1 MSLTGPLAANGK
13 MSLVAMQVWEADINA
28 QGGLLGRPV
37 KLVYYDDQSKPAEV
51 PAIYSKLLDI
61 DKVDLIVSGYAST
74 QIAAAMP
81 IAIGRNKLFV
91 SLFGTGINDTFKY
104 DKYFAMI
111 PNGPTPKPAFTRGFF
126 KVAEAQNPK
135 PETIALAYADAEF
148 GQNACEGARE
158 NAKASGFKIVYDKSY
173 PPATVDFSP
182 IVRAIQARNPDL
194 LVICSYPLDTV
205 GMIKTINEIG
215 FKPKMWGGAMVG
227 LQATA
232 FKTQLGPL
240 LNGVVNF
247 ETWLPVKS
255 MEFPGSMELLKKYQ
269 ERAGAAG
276 TDPLGYY
283 MPVWAYADLQVL
295 GQAIAATKSLND
307 DVLAAYMHEA
317 HVQHRGR
324 RGEIRADRRMDGG
337 ADARRPISE
346 HQGQQ
351 RRRLPRHQN
360 GSDRL
365 SAAVQKRRG
374 DLSVPECD
382 SKIEPAPLRQ
392 TSPACEGRRHDLQKT
407 AECGRFAAL
416 FQNRH
421 CCDVA
426 PLFGRLSPCRRL
438 DWSQPRGLLTKERA
452 LNMKSYILAAA
463 LAAATFAV
471 PMAAQAQSIPE
482 GIVHGGS
489 VGMNTAGPVGA
500 VVGGALGGVVGGFE
514 GLFGIRPI
522 NASYSD
528 GQPHGPYHHGVR
540 HTYRR
545 VHRKPAAT

>member
-1 MSLTGPLAANGK
+1 MPVNPQSTRLVSLMCMVAAVSLLLVAAAPAPATAEEPIKIGFGMSLTGPLAANGK
-13 MSLVAMQVWEADINA
+13 MSLVAMQVWESDINA
-28 QGGLLGRPV
+28 EGGLLGRPV

-81 IAIGRNKLFV
+81 IAIGRKKLLV

-135 PETIALAYADAEF
+135 PQTIALAYADAEF

-158 NAKASGFKIVYDKSY
+158 NAKASGLNIVYDKSY
-173 PPATVDFSP
+173 PPSTVDFTP

-205 GMIKTINEIG
+205 GMIRAIHELG
-215 FKPKMWGGAMVG
+215 LKPKMWGGAMVG

-240 LNGVVNF
+240 LNGVVNY

-269 ERAGAAG
+269 QRAAAAG

-295 GQAIAATKSLND
+295 GEAIAATKSLND
-307 DVLAAYMHEA
+307 DVLAAYMHQNTFKT
-317 HVQHRGR
+317 VVGDVKFGSL
-324 RGEIRADRRMDGG
+324 GEWTEERT
-337 ADARRPISE
+337 
-346 HQGQQ
+346 
-351 RRRLPRHQN
+351 L
-360 GSDRL
+360 
-365 SAAVQKRRG
+365 AAQ
-374 DLSVPECD
+374 
-382 SKIEPAPLRQ
+382 
-392 TSPACEGRRHDLQKT
+392 
-407 AECGRFAAL
+407 
-416 FQNRH
+416 FQNIKSNSIDEFR
-421 CCDVA
+421 D
-426 PLFGRLSPCRRL
+426 
-438 DWSQPRGLLTKERA
+438 TKTEVIIYPA
-452 LNMKSYILAAA
+452 QFKSGEAIY
-463 LAAATFAV
+463 
-471 PMAAQAQSIPE
+471 PYE
-482 GIVHGGS
+482 
-489 VGMNTAGPVGA
+489 
-500 VVGGALGGVVGGFE
+500 
-514 GLFGIRPI
+514 
-522 NASYSD
+522 NAM
-528 GQPHGPYHHGVR
+528 V
-540 HTYRR
+540 
-545 VHRKPAAT
+545 K